1 MEMFAV
7 HREIIKEFIDEPIST
22 INMYWGYKGDFVL
35 KITTKDPTLA
45 FEIEDFAI
53 NEIGIEAVTKQDVK
67 IGEFEVYCIAMINNH
82 K

>member
-1 MEMFAV
+1 MIMFDT
-7 HREIIKEFIDEPIST
+7 HREIIREFIDEDIST

-53 NEIGIEAVTKQDVK
+53 KEIGIEAVTKQESDTGIFDV
-67 IGEFEVYCIAMINNH
+67 FCC
-82 K
+82 